1 MLVMH
6 GRWERHHL
14 LLWAE
19 DSSVREAGD
28 ARGRT
33 RAQSVR
39 AHPYAVPAERL
50 ATALSVPTASTTGS
64 PLTHAVLDLPTR
76 AGAPLPSPDLPEPI
90 TSEVSEAGP
99 ESESGPTPGKV
110 KILSWRVPVVQLTP
124 AHALALFESLSSNS
138 QGTDG
143 TANDLVAGGDL
154 RHLGMVAAMAH
165 DLALRG
171 RVLPA
176 LVIEPPEPPEPA
188 KVSADQSPCGRAYW
202 LPLLTGPDAQRA
214 RDLALALPPV
224 ARAPKAT
231 AAQSL
236 AQALDALTDAAVRR
250 RLSTARLAGLTS
262 ANRRGARKPATPD
275 LLSIWREALI
285 GEDPWVRA
293 PLQALESFA
302 TALRDWQA
310 DAVSGPVRAV
320 FRLVEPP
327 LPESAEETTNRWVV
341 EFGLQSA
348 DEPSLIVDADRVW
361 RSKRRL
367 AAFTRA
373 IPDPQETLLAELG
386 RALRLY
392 PGLAP
397 ALRTARPTH
406 LDLDTTGAHGF
417 LQDGAPSLAAAGFGV
432 LLPGWWGRPGAR
444 LGVRA
449 TASTPAQPGAVDGP
463 PALGQ
468 DALVDFHWEVALGDA
483 VLTQAEL
490 TALADLQAPLVRVRG
505 QWVELDAQRLRRGLT
520 LVREA
525 PAGQAALGDLLRVV
539 GSGQGG
545 PGELPVLGMTADGWL
560 GAILSGGAQI
570 GVEPVP
576 VPESFAGT
584 LRPYQQRGLDWLTF
598 LQRLGLG
605 AVLADDMGLGKTI
618 QLLALMAADA
628 GGASASQG
636 DRPDL
641 SGPTLLVCPMS
652 VVGNWQ
658 REAARFAPDL
668 RVHVHHGAERARG
681 AAFKRAVTTSD
692 LVVTT
697 YALAARD
704 AAALTQ
710 VAWRRVVLDEAQA
723 VKNAATK
730 AATAVRS
737 LPARHRIAVTG
748 TPVENRL
755 ADLWSLMEFANPGLL
770 GSAAGFKQRFA
781 LPIERHADPDATA
794 RLRAVTQP
802 FILRR
807 LKTDRGIIADL
818 PEKLEME
825 VVCAMTREQAALY
838 QSVVDDML
846 ARIAD
851 SEGMERRGLVL
862 ATMTKLKQVCNH
874 PAQFLRDGSRLTGR
888 SGKLQRL
895 EEILEEVLAT
905 GEKALL
911 FTQYTQFG
919 TMLRSHLSA
928 RFGTEVLSLHGGV
941 ARADRD
947 AMVSR
952 FQSTAAGSPPVFVL
966 SLKAGGTGLT
976 LTEANHVIHVDRW
989 WNPAVED
996 QATDRAHRIGQTR
1009 TVQVRKLV
1017 CGGTLEE
1024 RISAM
1029 IRDKRGLAASVVGT
1043 GESWL
1048 TELSTDQIRELIRLD
1063 TDSVVE

>member
-1 MLVMH
+1 M
-6 GRWERHHL
+6 
-14 LLWAE
+14 
-19 DSSVREAGD
+19 
-28 ARGRT
+28 
-33 RAQSVR
+33 
-39 AHPYAVPAERL
+39 
-50 ATALSVPTASTTGS
+50 
-64 PLTHAVLDLPTR
+64 
-76 AGAPLPSPDLPEPI
+76 
-90 TSEVSEAGP
+90 
-99 ESESGPTPGKV
+99 
-110 KILSWRVPVVQLTP
+110 
-124 AHALALFESLSSNS
+124 
-138 QGTDG
+138 
-143 TANDLVAGGDL
+143 
-154 RHLGMVAAMAH
+154 
-165 DLALRG
+165 
-171 RVLPA
+171 
-176 LVIEPPEPPEPA
+176 
-188 KVSADQSPCGRAYW
+188 
-202 LPLLTGPDAQRA
+202 
-214 RDLALALPPV
+214 
-224 ARAPKAT
+224 
-231 AAQSL
+231 
-236 AQALDALTDAAVRR
+236 
-250 RLSTARLAGLTS
+250 
-262 ANRRGARKPATPD
+262 
-275 LLSIWREALI
+275 
-285 GEDPWVRA
+285 
-293 PLQALESFA
+293 
-302 TALRDWQA
+302 
-310 DAVSGPVRAV
+310 
-320 FRLVEPP
+320 
-327 LPESAEETTNRWVV
+327 
-341 EFGLQSA
+341 
-348 DEPSLIVDADRVW
+348 
-361 RSKRRL
+361 
-367 AAFTRA
+367 
-373 IPDPQETLLAELG
+373 
-386 RALRLY
+386 
-392 PGLAP
+392 
-397 ALRTARPTH
+397 
-406 LDLDTTGAHGF
+406 
-417 LQDGAPSLAAAGFGV
+417 
-432 LLPGWWGRPGAR
+432 
-444 LGVRA
+444 
-449 TASTPAQPGAVDGP
+449 
-463 PALGQ
+463 
-468 DALVDFHWEVALGDA
+468 
-483 VLTQAEL
+483 
-490 TALADLQAPLVRVRG
+490 
-505 QWVELDAQRLRRGLT
+505 
-520 LVREA
+520 
-525 PAGQAALGDLLRVV
+525 
-539 GSGQGG
+539 
-545 PGELPVLGMTADGWL
+545 
-560 GAILSGGAQI
+560 
-570 GVEPVP
+570 
-576 VPESFAGT
+576 
-584 LRPYQQRGLDWLTF
+584 DWLTF

-668 RVHVHHGAERARG
+668 RVHVHHGAERPRG

-794 RLRAVTQP
+794 RLRTVTQP